1 VVRSRSAGGG
11 LRAQLDRV
19 RLELALRSANM
30 VVWVWDMATDLFE
43 MSDEDRAYVGLAPD
57 HVRTAQTFALMHPDD
72 IAPSMGYIARTK
84 SGEPNVPI
92 EFRLPDGQGG
102 WRWWVGRASRFGEG
116 EMPLIVGVCYDD
128 TDRRRHEAAIEA
140 SELAARQAADERARF
155 LATISHEIRTPLN
168 GVVGMI
174 ELLSHTALDGEQRRM
189 VDTSRDSALVLLSLL
204 NDVLDY
210 SKLEAGRLDLEAA
223 RLSPRRLVEQVGAAL
238 GAQATSRGIDV
249 DIVVDADVPRRV
261 VGDRVRLRQI
271 LANLGGNAVKF
282 TEQGRVELRIGVESR
297 DASHARLRFDVVDT
311 GIGIPDA
318 VVPTLF
324 QPFRQA
330 DPSTTRRFGGTGLG
344 LSIVGHLASLMEGQ
358 VECESREG
366 EGSRFSVVVP
376 MQVAQDPDTKRAK
389 PTHVIA
395 YANDTRRRLLL
406 RDMLL
411 ELGADVATAS
421 DRDELAEAL
430 ADAPRDTPCTLVVDK
445 RTALAGQLLAGL
457 PTSLPL
463 DDLARD
469 DLGVVVVRGLD
480 AAREAGP
487 RVVQVDGNPLTRANL
502 LQAIDQSLGRGSRTP
517 RPAPQAGP
525 PELPMEV
532 AARIGRLVLLADDHP
547 VNRDVIVQQLRQLG
561 YACDAVDDGEQAWA
575 RLQDGGRARY
585 ALLLTDCHMP
595 VLDGFALTAR
605 IREAERNGAWP
616 ALPIVAITASAAQG
630 EGDKCLQAG
639 MDDFLAKPVQLE
651 DLRGMLA
658 RSLPPIEGF
667 DALARLVQGDRD
679 RLRRILGAY
688 VLDTRGDLDRW
699 DTATALGDREALRR
713 LAHKLKSGC
722 VQVGALDAAAA
733 MEAVEDVATDSR
745 VGPGPFGDLAS
756 RARSR
761 MAGIAIDIERALG
774 GLSSAA

>member
-1 VVRSRSAGGG
+1 M
-11 LRAQLDRV
+11 RAQLDRV
-19 RLELALRSANM
+19 RLDLALRSASL

-43 MSDEDRAYVGLAPD
+43 MSDEDRAYAGLALD
-57 HVRTAQTFALMHPDD
+57 HVRAEQTFALMHPDD
-72 IAPSMGYIARTK
+72 IAPTQGFVERAK
-84 SGEPNVPI
+84 AGEPNVPI
-92 EFRLPDGQGG
+92 EFRLPTPEGG

-116 EMPLIVGVCYDD
+116 ELPLIVGVCYDD
-128 TDRRRHEAAIEA
+128 TDRRKHEAALEA
-140 SELAARQAADERARF
+140 SEHAARQAAEDKARF

-174 ELLSHTALDGEQRRM
+174 ELLSHTAVDGEQRRM
-189 VDTSRDSALVLLSLL
+189 IDTCRDSALVLLSLL

-223 RLSPRRLVEQVGAAL
+223 RLSPRRLVEQVGATL
-238 GAQATSRGIDV
+238 GAQAAPRGIDV

-282 TEQGRVELRIGVESR
+282 TERGRVELRIGVESR

-311 GIGIPDA
+311 GIGIPEA
-318 VVPTLF
+318 IVPTLF

-330 DPSTTRRFGGTGLG
+330 DASTTRRFGGTGLG
-344 LSIVGHLASLMEGQ
+344 LSIVGHLASLMEGR

-366 EGSRFSVVVP
+366 EGSRFSFVVP
-376 MQVAQDPDTKRAK
+376 MQIAKDPDTQRGK

-395 YANDTRRRLLL
+395 YADDARRRILL

-411 ELGADVATAS
+411 ELGADVATAD
-421 DRDELAEAL
+421 DREDLAEAL
-430 ADAPRDTPCTLVVDK
+430 SDAPHDTPCVLVVDK

-457 PTSLPL
+457 PSSLPL
-463 DDLARD
+463 ENIP
-469 DLGVVVVRGLD
+469 VVVVRGI
-480 AAREAGP
+480 EATMESGP

-502 LQAIDQSLGRGSRTP
+502 LEAIDQALGRKSTARQTP
-517 RPAPQAGP
+517 ASPAA
-525 PELPMEV
+525 PELPMDA
-532 AARIGRLVLLADDHP
+532 AARLGRLVLLADDHP
-547 VNRDVIVQQLRQLG
+547 VNRDVIAQQLRQLG

-575 RLQDGGRARY
+575 RLQHGGRARY

-605 IREAERNGAWP
+605 IRDAERNGAWP
-616 ALPIVAITASAAQG
+616 ALPIAAITASATRG

-639 MDDFLAKPVQLE
+639 MDDFLAKPVQLD
-651 DLRGMLA
+651 DLRQMLA
-658 RSLPPIEGF
+658 RTLPPIDGF

-688 VLDTRGDLDRW
+688 VLDSRGDLERW
-699 DTATALGDREALRR
+699 DTASALGDRDALRR

-722 VQVGALDAAAA
+722 VQVGALEAAAA
-733 MEAVEDVATDSR
+733 METVEETATDPR
-745 VGPGPFGDLAS
+745 VAAAPFNESAG
-756 RARSR
+756 RARAR
-761 MAGIAIDIERALG
+761 MAAIVADIERALG